1 MLTTQERKRKKI
13 SHAFAVGNMAEARAE
28 EMEAMIAHPDS
39 NNRIQKDSECENKTI
54 SKSK

>member
-28 EMEAMIAHPDS
+28 EMETMIAHPDT
-39 NNRIQKDSECENKTI
+39 NNRI
-54 SKSK
+54 